1 MLAKCPECGNS
12 VSTLAASCPHCGAP
26 SSAIKSDTTTPTS
39 HVSLPPPPS
48 LPQSEQ
54 VPLTHEAP
62 TQELGADKHGLSSSA
77 KHVQT
82 GQAGKKSKV
91 RRSFWTG
98 KEKPPLETAGEYN
111 ARIAEQKAKIPPP
124 PATDLPPSPQRG
136 GVKASGR
143 GIGPGPVPIGL
154 AI

>member
-1 MLAKCPECGNS
+1 
-12 VSTLAASCPHCGAP
+12 
-26 SSAIKSDTTTPTS
+26 
-39 HVSLPPPPS
+39 
-48 LPQSEQ
+48 
-54 VPLTHEAP
+54 LTHEAP

-124 PATDLPPSPQRG
+124 LATDLPPPPQRG
-136 GVKASGR
+136 GVEASG
-143 GIGPGPVPIGL
+143 GGPSAIAVAIVL
-154 AI
+154 ALFWILRWEGCQSSQPTSLKEGAIQQELKDSKSRR